1 MEGWNTTWLSM
12 PNTTL
17 VEVEKFQ
24 EVVNSQEKLII
35 VEKLFMD
42 ISRRMLE
49 ISYTLSLG

>member
-12 PNTTL
+12 LNTTP

-35 VEKLFMD
+35 IEEVFLD
-42 ISRRMLE
+42 I
-49 ISYTLSLG
+49 GK